1 MSSLDSLMNLQ
12 GAAAA
17 FEYSDRGELTDHR
30 ISEQSNLTAD
40 ALDLLAHVFVANICI
55 ATMQARGWEKTTGQ
69 GGFYPVQGFTLVG
82 LEWSA
87 VFLVGCAEG
96 YHQGQSRDGLV
107 PNVFDPEQTKFGI
120 IPAGR
125 RAGDYLRSMTG

>member
-1 MSSLDSLMNLQ
+1 MGSLDGLMHLQ

-17 FEYSDRGELTDHR
+17 FEFSDRGELTDHR
-30 ISEQSNLTAD
+30 ISDGSNLTAD

-69 GGFYPVQGFTLVG
+69 GGFYPVRGFTLVG

-87 VFLVGCAEG
+87 VGNGHRGVVLRNDVA
-96 YHQGQSRDGLV
+96 
-107 PNVFDPEQTKFGI
+107 
-120 IPAGR
+120 
-125 RAGDYLRSMTG
+125 DYEAAYAALEA

>member
-1 MSSLDSLMNLQ
+1 MKLP

-17 FEYSDRGELTDHR
+17 FEFSDVGELTDHR
-30 ISEQSNLTAD
+30 LVEQTGLDVD
-40 ALDLLAHVFVANICI
+40 ALDLLAHVFVANIAI

-87 VFLVGCAEG
+87 VGNGHRGV
-96 YHQGQSRDGLV
+96 V
-107 PNVFDPEQTKFGI
+107 
-120 IPAGR
+120 
-125 RAGDYLRSMTG
+125 LRNSDCDFEAAYAALEA

>member
-1 MSSLDSLMNLQ
+1 MSSLEKLMDLQ

-17 FEYSDRGELTDHR
+17 FEFSDTGELTDHC
-30 ISEQSNLTAD
+30 ISDGSDLTPD
-40 ALDLLAHVFVANICI
+40 ALDLLAHVFVANIAI

-87 VFLVGCAEG
+87 VGNGHRGV
-96 YHQGQSRDGLV
+96 V
-107 PNVFDPEQTKFGI
+107 
-120 IPAGR
+120 
-125 RAGDYLRSMTG
+125 LRNSDCDFEAAYAALDS

>member
-1 MSSLDSLMNLQ
+1 MSSLDSLMNLE

-17 FEYSDRGELTDHR
+17 FEYSDRGELTEHR

-87 VFLVGCAEG
+87 VG
-96 YHQGQSRDGLV
+96 
-107 PNVFDPEQTKFGI
+107 N
-120 IPAGR
+120 GR
-125 RAGDYLRSMTG
+125 RGVVLRNDKADYEAAYAALGS

>member
-1 MSSLDSLMNLQ
+1 MSSLESLMSLQ

-30 ISEQSNLTAD
+30 IAAESNLTTD
-40 ALDLLAHVFVANICI
+40 ALDLLAHVFVANISI

-69 GGFYPVQGFTLVG
+69 SGFYPVQGFTLVG

-87 VFLVGCAEG
+87 VG
-96 YHQGQSRDGLV
+96 
-107 PNVFDPEQTKFGI
+107 N
-120 IPAGR
+120 GR
-125 RAGDYLRSMTG
+125 RGVVLRNDVADLEAAYAALDS